1 MWGTLLLSAF
11 ILLLIW
17 DYFNKKHRNEIL
29 RKSNI
34 YGGFTLPLIGGALRM
49 VGANS
54 ENIIDRLRLFVKEN
68 GKVFHTWV
76 LHQLVVFCADPKILE
91 SLLSSP
97 VHITKNNVYDMLSLW
112 LGDGLLMSTG
122 KKWHTRRKIITPSF
136 HFKILEEFVDIFDRQ
151 TKVMIKQLNA
161 KVKDENTPID
171 MFPVVCLTALDI
183 IAETAMGVQVNAQS
197 DPNIGY
203 VQSVK
208 IVTEIISTRLRKPH
222 WRTDGMFKLFAPHVY
237 QNMIKHINLMQNF
250 TKDVIEKRRDA
261 LESILK
267 NSDSQKSKETEE
279 DLDIGVKKH
288 MALLDILLQA
298 TVDGKPLSNED
309 IREEVETFMFE
320 GHDTTTS
327 GTSFALYVIS
337 RHPEVQKKLFDEIRE
352 VIGDDKEQAASYR
365 QLQNLRYMDC
375 VLKESMRLY
384 PPVPI
389 IGRYFKEDTDL
400 NGFLIPGDCHL
411 NVPLFV
417 VLRDPDYFKDP
428 NDFKPERFSSE
439 NAEDIYPFAYTPFS
453 AGPRNCIG
461 QKYAMLE
468 MKSVISKI
476 LRHYELLPIGPEVV
490 PLLSLILRSKTEI
503 LIVFITLLLLWDYLS
518 KKRRNDMLS
527 YMPGPK
533 TLPILGNVLMYRGQ
547 SPEEIM
553 EFITNNKQKFGK
565 LYRVWILQ
573 QLAVFSSD
581 PDDVE
586 VILSSPQT
594 ITKNNLYE
602 LLHQWLGTGLLMSTG
617 KKWHS
622 RRKIITP
629 TFHFKILE
637 QFVEIF
643 DQQSAV
649 MVKKLYDK
657 ADGKTAINIFPIICL
672 TALDIIAETAMGV
685 KINAQ
690 KNPDFPYVQA
700 VTAVTNITARR
711 FVNVWHRINW
721 IFRLTAAEDYK
732 RLNDSI
738 KLMHDFTENIIMERR
753 KTLEETL
760 QKNSHIPDVNE
771 FGQKKRM
778 ALLDV
783 LLQSNVDGVPLSNE
797 DIREEVDTF
806 MFEGHDTTTSGISFA
821 LYLISRHPEVQQKIF
836 EEIVEVIG
844 SDKER
849 PVTLRD
855 LGELKY
861 LECVIKESLRLYPPV
876 PLIGRYFTEDVVIR
890 GKKIP
895 AGTNYTVGIYI
906 TLRDPLYFPDPD
918 AFKPERFLDES
929 INKINPYA
937 YIPFSA
943 GPRNCIGQKFAIL
956 EMKSTISKIL
966 RHFELLP
973 LGPEVRPMMNL
984 ILRSANGNHMVLI
997 CIADVL
1003 ARNHATRNLINIP
1016 LVSKLPIV
1024 GSILIISTITPDN
1037 FHIKWPQY
1045 VRRFGKTFAARIM
1058 GYLSVVTV
1066 DHRIVEVVLSSQ
1078 EHLEKHFL
1086 YQLLSVWLGN
1096 GLLLSSGKVWHKMRK
1111 IITPTFHFKILEQF
1125 IEVFDGQT
1133 DIFVEKLKT
1142 VADGQRIL
1150 NIYDYVGLLTM
1161 DIIAETAMGVKINA
1175 QMDSKSDV
1183 VKAII
1188 EVTDIMSI
1196 RFIRPQYAYI
1206 PTLRLFSPK
1215 TYHSQEK
1222 NIKILHDFTE
1232 KIIAERQKSL
1242 LKDQDQNKGLEL
1254 NDDPQDLGLKK
1265 RMALLDVLLQSTVEG
1280 ETLTDKQIRDE
1291 VNTFMFEGHDTTTSA
1306 TSFCLYAL
1314 SRHPEVQ
1321 QKLFLEL
1328 RAYFGDQLKHNI
1340 TYKDLQ
1346 ELNYL
1351 NCVIKE
1357 SLRLYPPIL
1366 AIGRILK
1373 NDLKVDKYSIPANAN
1388 IIILLWE
1395 ILRDPT
1401 VFEDPLRFLPER
1413 HQMNNDRVNA
1423 FSNIPFSA
1431 GPRNCIGQKFAQLE
1445 MRTILIKVIRNF
1457 ELLPLGEEVQP
1468 TMSIILRSKS
1478 GVNLGLRPRNYGE
1491 PKE

>member
-602 LLHQWLGTGLLMSTG
+602 LLHQWLGTGLLM
-617 KKWHS
+617 K
-622 RRKIITP
+622 
-629 TFHFKILE
+629 

-984 ILRSANGNHMVLI
+984 ILRSANGNHM
-997 CIADVL
+997 
-1003 ARNHATRNLINIP
+1003 
-1016 LVSKLPIV
+1016 
-1024 GSILIISTITPDN
+1024 
-1037 FHIKWPQY
+1037 
-1045 VRRFGKTFAARIM
+1045 
-1058 GYLSVVTV
+1058 
-1066 DHRIVEVVLSSQ
+1066 
-1078 EHLEKHFL
+1078 
-1086 YQLLSVWLGN
+1086 
-1096 GLLLSSGKVWHKMRK
+1096 
-1111 IITPTFHFKILEQF
+1111 
-1125 IEVFDGQT
+1125 
-1133 DIFVEKLKT
+1133 
-1142 VADGQRIL
+1142 
-1150 NIYDYVGLLTM
+1150 
-1161 DIIAETAMGVKINA
+1161 
-1175 QMDSKSDV
+1175 
-1183 VKAII
+1183 
-1188 EVTDIMSI
+1188 
-1196 RFIRPQYAYI
+1196 
-1206 PTLRLFSPK
+1206 
-1215 TYHSQEK
+1215 
-1222 NIKILHDFTE
+1222 
-1232 KIIAERQKSL
+1232 
-1242 LKDQDQNKGLEL
+1242 
-1254 NDDPQDLGLKK
+1254 GLK
-1265 RMALLDVLLQSTVEG
+1265 
-1280 ETLTDKQIRDE
+1280 
-1291 VNTFMFEGHDTTTSA
+1291 
-1306 TSFCLYAL
+1306 
-1314 SRHPEVQ
+1314 
-1321 QKLFLEL
+1321 
-1328 RAYFGDQLKHNI
+1328 
-1340 TYKDLQ
+1340 
-1346 ELNYL
+1346 
-1351 NCVIKE
+1351 
-1357 SLRLYPPIL
+1357 
-1366 AIGRILK
+1366 
-1373 NDLKVDKYSIPANAN
+1373 
-1388 IIILLWE
+1388 
-1395 ILRDPT
+1395 
-1401 VFEDPLRFLPER
+1401 
-1413 HQMNNDRVNA
+1413 
-1423 FSNIPFSA
+1423 
-1431 GPRNCIGQKFAQLE
+1431 PRQ
-1445 MRTILIKVIRNF
+1445 
-1457 ELLPLGEEVQP
+1457 
-1468 TMSIILRSKS
+1468 
-1478 GVNLGLRPRNYGE
+1478 Y
-1491 PKE
+1491 